1 MALTIGPGITVEG
14 GITAGNVTMPI
25 PPEPTGSLL
34 FNGSNQ
40 YLSMTPGFT
49 LGAGAYTIEGW
60 FYNTGSYAVP
70 TGLVG
75 TDQSG
80 ALSLINN
87 DSQSFTLDKSGG
99 GGARTYGFVPG
110 VLQANQWQYI
120 ILNRNAST
128 QLETVWVGTL
138 VTPGSSVTCS
148 RATVATGGGYV
159 DAGIQIN
166 TINYT
171 GISNW
176 VARYY
181 GGYWSGNMTN
191 LRITVGA
198 AVYDSNSLTITAP
211 SVPLTSGANTRY
223 LMLGAVVTTDSSGTQ
238 TVTNNNA
245 VTQSAANPFA

>member
-1 MALTIGPGITVEG
+1 MSGAMMALMANTPPPQGV
-14 GITAGNVTMPI
+14 I
-25 PPEPTGSLL
+25 PLAGSLV

-40 YLSMTPGFT
+40 YLSMTPGFA

-128 QLETVWVGTL
+128 QLETVWVGTF
-138 VTPGSSVTCS
+138 VDVDSSVICS
-148 RATVATGGGYV
+148 RATVATGGGSPV
-159 DAGIQIN
+159 DGTQVN

-171 GISNW
+171 GVSNW

-191 LRITVGA
+191 LRITTGA
-198 AVYDSNSLTITAP
+198 AVYDSNSLTVTAP
-211 SVPLTSGANTRY
+211 SAPLTAGANTRY

-238 TVTNNNA
+238 TVTNNGT
-245 VTQSAANPFA
+245 VTQSSANPFA

>member
-1 MALTIGPGITVEG
+1 MALTVGPGITVEG
-14 GITAGNVTMPI
+14 GITAGNVPM
-25 PPEPTGSLL
+25 PEPTGSLL
-34 FNGSNQ
+34 FNGTNQ
-40 YLSMTPGFT
+40 YLSMTPGFA
-49 LGAGAYTIEGW
+49 LGTGAYTIEGW

-87 DSQSFTLDKSGG
+87 DSQSFTLDKSGSG
-99 GGARTYGFVPG
+99 LGRTYGFVPG

-171 GISNW
+171 GVSNW

-191 LRITVGA
+191 LRITTGE
-198 AVYDSNSLTITAP
+198 AVYDSNSLTVTAP
-211 SVPLTSGANTRY
+211 SAPLTAGANTRY

-238 TVTNNNA
+238 TVTNNGT